1 MYIMK
6 IQSFIQTSRF
16 INYQNQYIN
25 HNYSD
30 FGINSPKFSPISQ
43 PSFDT
48 VSFKRK
54 QDGPFISDMRELP
67 NLTCACCGIKMMKN
81 SDVNYFLN
89 KKIYYPANISLR
101 RIKTEQYFKES
112 KVSEPMKQAYT
123 LLKEYADHNPN
134 LTMDEIL
141 SKRTIKDARK
151 TLPQDVSE
159 AFEDI
164 RDMTKLVAHNSK
176 YMVSAINELNPH
188 FHKLEKKVFN
198 ELQELS
204 KKYPNDTFY
213 DILNKPNVYK
223 HYEHNLVQK
232 EIDILDKISE
242 YIENAPQ
249 EFKTQTEEK
258 IAIAKDIFQNES
270 KDIYHKRGRVISMF
284 SDFLKEN
291 PNEYSNEI
299 QKMINQLPDSKTDVD
314 AFMIKG
320 SQKSSNAIIEIL
332 LNRVRNTFEH
342 VKPHRRIGDNG
353 PNSIYNYIGLC
364 GKCNGERQRTEYD
377 IFVQSH
383 PEMIDN
389 TQKQIDKI
397 IYYINSGILTKHDL
411 YPDKIQKALDIES
424 KGKIKININKLDLQK
439 AKTNRTIRQQE
450 YNYRKKLQNRK

>member
-1 MYIMK
+1 MR

-16 INYQNQYIN
+16 ISSQNQYS
-25 HNYSD
+25 NYRHSD
-30 FGINSPKFSPISQ
+30 FSKMSHFSPSIRTLSC
-43 PSFDT
+43 DT
-48 VSFKRK
+48 ISFKRR
-54 QDGPFISDMRELP
+54 QEGPFISDMRELP

-89 KKIYYPANISLR
+89 KKIYYPATISLR

-123 LLKEYADHNPN
+123 LLKEYAEHNPN

-176 YMVSAINELNPH
+176 YMVSALNELNPH

-204 KKYPNDTFY
+204 KIYPDETFY
-213 DILNKPNVYK
+213 DILNKPRVYR
-223 HYEHNLVQK
+223 HYEDNLVSK
-232 EIDILDKISE
+232 EFGILDRISD
-242 YIENAPQ
+242 YIENAPAD
-249 EFKTQTEEK
+249 FRTAVEEK
-258 IAIAKDIFQNES
+258 ITIAKDIFQNES

-284 SDFLKEN
+284 SDFIKQN
-291 PNEYSNEI
+291 KNEYSDEI
-299 QKMINQLPDSKTDVD
+299 LKIINQLPDSKTDID

-320 SQKSSNAIIEIL
+320 SQKSSNAIVEIL

-342 VKPHRRIGDNG
+342 VKPHKRVGDNG

-383 PEMIDN
+383 PEMIEN

-397 IYYINSGILTKHDL
+397 IYNINSGVLIKHDL
-411 YPDKIQKALDIES
+411 YPEKIEKALDTES
-424 KGKIKININKLDLQK
+424 KGKIKINIDKLDLQK
-439 AKTNRTIRQQE
+439 AKINRTIRQKE
-450 YNYRKKLQNRK
+450 YNYRKKLQSNKK